1 MYPQNSR
8 KQLQNIKRAYNQTIE
23 NYNKGILELDFL
35 PDDFKNSTEYK
46 RFHLVANSCNS
57 GEPRIKDYLQ
67 PVDGMNYLDVGSCVN
82 IISYKLSEWSSLYYG
97 IDISQRLIEKSHLFV
112 KENRIPI
119 GGLFVAEVSNLPF
132 INDYFDIATAIGVL
146 EYYEME
152 YIMAALGELNRIV
165 KKDGR
170 LVIDMPNEKHPD
182 VNTMI
187 EYESYLDRPRK
198 AIPSE
203 EEFVVE
209 LKRFFLIEE
218 VDNSQL
224 MIKYFLRNSN

>member
-1 MYPQNSR
+1 
-8 KQLQNIKRAYNQTIE
+8 
-23 NYNKGILELDFL
+23 
-35 PDDFKNSTEYK
+35 
-46 RFHLVANSCNS
+46 
-57 GEPRIKDYLQ
+57 
-67 PVDGMNYLDVGSCVN
+67 
-82 IISYKLSEWSSLYYG
+82 
-97 IDISQRLIEKSHLFV
+97 
-112 KENRIPI
+112 
-119 GGLFVAEVSNLPF
+119 VAEVSNLPF